1 MYHVG
6 AALQIFCQSVSIW
19 MVLNTIGFVL
29 KFYSLRSWWFFLGG
43 GRGWEEKRLQKR
55 ARTSNGVAAPLH
67 CSFARSTEEPQTTQ
81 AKDFKVRLTYRF
93 SPKHCQGVKG
103 LIQPVNC
110 NELLVPPGFTEI
122 YKYRTAILFK
132 TKYYIAGKKRPAWD
146 YKGRLEDMEAFLLKS
161 NSCMEDMTKT
171 IGDNQ
176 GRIGY
181 LESLNKQL
189 EGTVQVKNQQ
199 SEQVRSASI
208 AIPRSGRG
216 SRSLPIPHS
225 RFLCTTSPLPELL
238 SSLSRI
244 PLSFPI
250 PPTVP
255 KFWRIKLPEKRP
267 NSVSRQK
274 NFAFSRIPHYIL
286 VTGL

>member
-1 MYHVG
+1 MF
-6 AALQIFCQSVSIW
+6 Q
-19 MVLNTIGFVL
+19 
-29 KFYSLRSWWFFLGG
+29 
-43 GRGWEEKRLQKR
+43 
-55 ARTSNGVAAPLH
+55 
-67 CSFARSTEEPQTTQ
+67 
-81 AKDFKVRLTYRF
+81 
-93 SPKHCQGVKG
+93 
-103 LIQPVNC
+103 
-110 NELLVPPGFTEI
+110 
-122 YKYRTAILFK
+122 

-199 SEQVRSASI
+199 SEQVRSVSI
-208 AIPRSGRG
+208 AIPRSRRG

-225 RFLCTTSPLPELL
+225 RFNCTTIPLPELL
-238 SSLSRI
+238 SSLS
-244 PLSFPI
+244 PVLFSFPI

-255 KFWRIKLPEKRP
+255 RVWRIKLPEKR
-267 NSVSRQK
+267 VKSRFPSR
-274 NFAFSRIPHYIL
+274 NFALSRIPYYIS

>member
-1 MYHVG
+1 
-6 AALQIFCQSVSIW
+6 
-19 MVLNTIGFVL
+19 MVLNTIGFFL
-29 KFYSLRSWWFFLGG
+29 KLYSLRSWWFFFGG
-43 GRGWEEKRLQKR
+43 GRGGEEKRLQKR
-55 ARTSNGVAAPLH
+55 ARTSNGVASPLH
-67 CSFARSTEEPQTTQ
+67 CSFTRSTEEPQTTQ

-110 NELLVPPGFTEI
+110 NELLVPLGFIEV

-199 SEQVRSASI
+199 SEQVRSVSI

-216 SRSLPIPHS
+216 SRSLPIPSKKFCVFPNPALYFGHRLIKGS
-225 RFLCTTSPLPELL
+225 RKCQEEKLFL
-238 SSLSRI
+238 
-244 PLSFPI
+244 
-250 PPTVP
+250 
-255 KFWRIKLPEKRP
+255 
-267 NSVSRQK
+267 
-274 NFAFSRIPHYIL
+274 
-286 VTGL
+286 GLGDKTHCLRLF

>member
-1 MYHVG
+1 M
-6 AALQIFCQSVSIW
+6 
-19 MVLNTIGFVL
+19 
-29 KFYSLRSWWFFLGG
+29 
-43 GRGWEEKRLQKR
+43 
-55 ARTSNGVAAPLH
+55 
-67 CSFARSTEEPQTTQ
+67 
-81 AKDFKVRLTYRF
+81 
-93 SPKHCQGVKG
+93 
-103 LIQPVNC
+103 
-110 NELLVPPGFTEI
+110 VPPGFTEV

-176 GRIGY
+176 GRISY

-199 SEQVRSASI
+199 SEQVRSVSI
-208 AIPRSGRG
+208 AIPRSWRG

-225 RFLCTTSPLPELL
+225 RFNCTTIPLPELL
-238 SSLSRI
+238 SSLS
-244 PLSFPI
+244 PVPFSFPI

-255 KFWRIKLPEKRP
+255 NTAYSAKILADQT
-267 NSVSRQK
+267 SREAVK
-274 NFAFSRIPHYIL
+274 SRFPSRNFALSRIPYYIS

>member
-1 MYHVG
+1 MFPPHFT
-6 AALQIFCQSVSIW
+6 APL
-19 MVLNTIGFVL
+19 
-29 KFYSLRSWWFFLGG
+29 
-43 GRGWEEKRLQKR
+43 R
-55 ARTSNGVAAPLH
+55 ARIP
-67 CSFARSTEEPQTTQ
+67 RSTKEQQTTQ
-81 AKDFKVRLTYRF
+81 AKDFKVRLTYIF

-110 NELLVPPGFTEI
+110 NQLLVPPGFTTV

-176 GRIGY
+176 GRITY

-199 SEQVRSASI
+199 SEQVRSVSI
-208 AIPRSGRG
+208 AIPRSWRG
-216 SRSLPIPHS
+216 SRSLPIPQS
-225 RFLCTTSPLPELL
+225 RFPNFCHLCPQYRFL
-238 SSLSRI
+238 SQDRLQCQDFGGSNFPRSGEIPFPVKKFCVFPNPALYFGHRVITRSR
-244 PLSFPI
+244 
-250 PPTVP
+250 
-255 KFWRIKLPEKRP
+255 KCQEEKLFLGLGEKRTVYGYSNLP
-267 NSVSRQK
+267 TQK
-274 NFAFSRIPHYIL
+274 RNKL
-286 VTGL
+286 

>member
-1 MYHVG
+1 MSKSKGV
-6 AALQIFCQSVSIW
+6 
-19 MVLNTIGFVL
+19 NTASKL
-29 KFYSLRSWWFFLGG
+29 
-43 GRGWEEKRLQKR
+43 
-55 ARTSNGVAAPLH
+55 
-67 CSFARSTEEPQTTQ
+67 
-81 AKDFKVRLTYRF
+81 
-93 SPKHCQGVKG
+93 
-103 LIQPVNC
+103 C
-110 NELLVPPGFTEI
+110 NELLVPPGFTEV

-199 SEQVRSASI
+199 SEQVRSVSI
-208 AIPRSGRG
+208 VIPRSWRG

-225 RFLCTTSPLPELL
+225 RFNCTTIPLPELL
-238 SSLSRI
+238 SSLS
-244 PLSFPI
+244 PVLFSFPI

-255 KFWRIKLPEKRP
+255 RVWRIKLPEKR
-267 NSVSRQK
+267 VKSRFPSR
-274 NFAFSRIPHYIL
+274 NFALPESRTIFRSQGYKTITETSGRKVIPGSWGKTHCL
-286 VTGL
+286 RLF

>member
-1 MYHVG
+1 MLLPHFT
-6 AALQIFCQSVSIW
+6 AHL
-19 MVLNTIGFVL
+19 
-29 KFYSLRSWWFFLGG
+29 
-43 GRGWEEKRLQKR
+43 R
-55 ARTSNGVAAPLH
+55 ARVP
-67 CSFARSTEEPQTTQ
+67 RSTEEPQTTQ
-81 AKDFKVRLTYRF
+81 AKDFKVRLTYIF
-93 SPKHCQGVKG
+93 SPKHYQGVKG

-110 NELLVPPGFTEI
+110 NQLLVPPGFTEV

-176 GRIGY
+176 GRISY

-199 SEQVRSASI
+199 SEQVRSVSI
-208 AIPRSGRG
+208 AIPRSWRG

-225 RFLCTTSPLPELL
+225 RFCCTTIPLPELL
-238 SSLSRI
+238 SSLS
-244 PLSFPI
+244 PVLFSFPI

-255 KFWRIKLPEKRP
+255 RVWRIKLPEKRSNP
-267 NSVSRQK
+267 VSRQEILRFPNAVL
-274 NFAFSRIPHYIL
+274 NFGHRVIKRSRKCQEEKL
-286 VTGL
+286 FLGLGEKCTVYGYLF

>member
-1 MYHVG
+1 MSRSKGV
-6 AALQIFCQSVSIW
+6 
-19 MVLNTIGFVL
+19 NTASKL
-29 KFYSLRSWWFFLGG
+29 
-43 GRGWEEKRLQKR
+43 
-55 ARTSNGVAAPLH
+55 
-67 CSFARSTEEPQTTQ
+67 
-81 AKDFKVRLTYRF
+81 
-93 SPKHCQGVKG
+93 
-103 LIQPVNC
+103 C
-110 NELLVPPGFTEI
+110 NELLVPPGFTEV

-199 SEQVRSASI
+199 SEQVRSVSI
-208 AIPRSGRG
+208 AIPWSGRG

-225 RFLCTTSPLPELL
+225 RFFCTTIPLPKLL
-238 SSLSRI
+238 SSLS
-244 PLSFPI
+244 PVPFSFPI

-255 KFWRIKLPEKRP
+255 RVWRIKLPEKRSNP
-267 NSVSRQK
+267 VSRQEILRFPESRTIFRSQGYKTITETSGRKVIPGSWGKTHCLRLFILISQLK
-274 NFAFSRIPHYIL
+274 NETNYKVSFIHHHYLLCMNGTWISRIFK
-286 VTGL
+286 VMCERV